1 MYVYLIY
8 NRRISIHVH
17 NFNAFKDRRDVQ
29 IQESIN
35 DKEIEIEALRTKI
48 KGIDER
54 VKRINDLYIDMSK
67 DRSIEMNI
75 YTTEMNKYTFLVKG
89 IARGFKL
96 LQIVKN
102 KEVDITGKFHDY
114 KRKYI
119 TYIK

>member
-1 MYVYLIY
+1 
-8 NRRISIHVH
+8 
-17 NFNAFKDRRDVQ
+17 
-29 IQESIN
+29 
-35 DKEIEIEALRTKI
+35 
-48 KGIDER
+48 
-54 VKRINDLYIDMSK
+54 MSK

-89 IARGFKL
+89 IARGFHL